1 MEHVHAT
8 TVHRHT
14 AVALQ
19 CNKTMRSEI
28 ASRVDYGTLDGV
40 GDQESTDD
48 E

>member
-1 MEHVHAT
+1 MEQERVT

-19 CNKTMRSEI
+19 CNKTLRSETE
-28 ASRVDYGTLDGV
+28 SRVEFGKLDGV
-40 GDQESTDD
+40 GDQESIDD